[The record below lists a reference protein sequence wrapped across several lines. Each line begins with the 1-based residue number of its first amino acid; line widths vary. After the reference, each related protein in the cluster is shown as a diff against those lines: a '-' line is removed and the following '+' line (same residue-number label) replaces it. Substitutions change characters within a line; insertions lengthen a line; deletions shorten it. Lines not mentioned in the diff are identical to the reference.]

1 MIEPDR
7 LISPDISASEERYDR
22 ALRPVTLDEYVGQP
36 VVKEQLEIFIEAA
49 RRRSEPLDHTL
60 VLGPPGL
67 GKTTLAHI
75 IAHEMQVDLKT
86 TSGPVLEKAGV
97 SELTRSFVGVV
108 ARNRRLFALDDM
120 CVGYREMLARRRGE
134 ITAEVTTA
142 QPLTDGQRDTLV
154 QELREA
160 MGAKVTLDTQVDASL
175 LGGMIVKIGSRMVD
189 SSLRTKLQRL
199 ELSLKGAA

>member
-1 MIEPDR
+1 
-7 LISPDISASEERYDR
+7 
-22 ALRPVTLDEYVGQP
+22 
-36 VVKEQLEIFIEAA
+36 
-49 RRRSEPLDHTL
+49 
-60 VLGPPGL
+60 
-67 GKTTLAHI
+67 
-75 IAHEMQVDLKT
+75 
-86 TSGPVLEKAGV
+86 
-97 SELTRSFVGVV
+97 
-108 ARNRRLFALDDM
+108 M
-120 CVGYREMLARRRGE
+120 CVGYRELLARRRGE